1 MRIPGKE
8 ITRRGRTETSKRAL
22 AALSPTISSSSCVM
36 RSKFTRAVAR
46 HGGGRSVLDQGD
58 SPTYLEGTKISW
70 AKKGWI
76 AVTRCALFF
85 CRRGIFWRLCDISPP
100 LLAFDFSVERR
111 RGDPARFWYHR
122 REHARRVQTSAVH
135 PRSDADAR
143 NRAKGRTEGGD
154 QDAPTGGAT
163 RLVKGKKCTPAPA
176 GSSRP
181 NVPYVASAGRT
192 RAR

>member
-1 MRIPGKE
+1 MRWQRC
-8 ITRRGRTETSKRAL
+8 RRRYRVRAASCVQNLRAPWRGTAEGEVCSTKGSHPVTSKVRRYRGQKRVGL
-22 AALSPTISSSSCVM
+22 L
-36 RSKFTRAVAR
+36 TRAER
-46 HGGGRSVLDQGD
+46 
-58 SPTYLEGTKISW
+58 
-70 AKKGWI
+70 
-76 AVTRCALFF
+76 FF

-111 RGDPARFWYHR
+111 RGDPARFWYR
-122 REHARRVQTSAVH
+122 RRAHARRVQTSAVH

-181 NVPYVASAGRT
+181 NVPCVASAGRT